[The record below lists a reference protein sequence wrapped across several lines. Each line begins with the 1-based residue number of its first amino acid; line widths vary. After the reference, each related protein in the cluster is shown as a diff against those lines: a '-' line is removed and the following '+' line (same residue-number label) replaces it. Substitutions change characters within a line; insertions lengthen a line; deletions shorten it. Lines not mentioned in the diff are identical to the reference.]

1 MDKKQWK
8 IGIRQANDRHCA
20 REDDSHLRKKNHK
33 QTKFSIRTGW
43 VTIIPCRKTYK
54 SQYKKAKAEKNQE
67 PKSPYIDVDP

>member
-1 MDKKQWK
+1 MTDIVHVKM
-8 IGIRQANDRHCA
+8 IATYV
-20 REDDSHLRKKNHK
+20 KKNHK